1 MCLEIR
7 SATILSCTIDV
18 TLSSDIGR
26 SLEGSV
32 LLLILWMGVTV
43 ASLHSCG
50 IVQRLKEMLKRVT
63 RDDASELVA
72 SFSRRAGTS
81 VFVCI
86 CRGRLH
92 FSGL

>member
-1 MCLEIR
+1 
-7 SATILSCTIDV
+7 
-18 TLSSDIGR
+18 
-26 SLEGSV
+26 
-32 LLLILWMGVTV
+32 MGVTV

-50 IVQRLKEMLKRVT
+50 IVQRSKEMLKRVT
-63 RDDASELVA
+63 RDGASELVA
-72 SFSRRAGTS
+72 SFSRRAGTC